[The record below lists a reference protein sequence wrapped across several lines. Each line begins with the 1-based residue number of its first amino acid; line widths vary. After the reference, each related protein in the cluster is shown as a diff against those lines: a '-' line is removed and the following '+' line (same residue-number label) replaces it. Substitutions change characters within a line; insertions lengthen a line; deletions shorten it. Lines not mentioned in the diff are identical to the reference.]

1 MYVSGGVIP
10 DLPGK
15 KVKLRALEAGHA
27 AALYS
32 VWSHPQVNRWL
43 AAPLLSSP
51 QEAEQ
56 LIAVLLQM
64 SCEEESL
71 RWSII
76 GPEGDVIGSC
86 GYNSWQLQGAYRGE
100 IGCELLPDYW
110 GLGYMRE
117 ALELLLDYGFAVMG
131 LNRIEAFCHPDN
143 IRAQRLF
150 QSLGFQREGLLRE
163 YRHTDAGFQ
172 DVVLYALLRGS
183 R

>member
-1 MYVSGGVIP
+1 RGREEGGRRWRRSGPGGGGV
-10 DLPGK
+10 
-15 KVKLRALEAGHA
+15 
-27 AALYS
+27 
-32 VWSHPQVNRWL
+32 
-43 AAPLLSSP
+43 
-51 QEAEQ
+51 
-56 LIAVLLQM
+56 
-64 SCEEESL
+64 
-71 RWSII
+71 
-76 GPEGDVIGSC
+76 GSW
-86 GYNSWQLQGAYRGE
+86 GENGWQLQGAYRGE
-100 IGCELLPDYW
+100 SGCELLPDYW

-143 IRAQRLF
+143 LRAQRLF